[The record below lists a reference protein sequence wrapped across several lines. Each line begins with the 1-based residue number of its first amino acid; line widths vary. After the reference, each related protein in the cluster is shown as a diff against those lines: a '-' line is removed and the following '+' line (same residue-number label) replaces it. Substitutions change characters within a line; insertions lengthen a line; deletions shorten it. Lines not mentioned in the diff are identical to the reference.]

1 MSDQP
6 VHGPKHRIDT
16 DIDRLGTWH
25 RTVPSRPQRTVFVAI
40 TVFMIAMA
48 ACAADDV
55 PPPLQADL
63 VVAMGPVSVN
73 ETEVG
78 TGEGEVIELGSQIT
92 LGTGARGFLTVRD
105 LGRFE
110 LFKQAAIRLDSWEP
124 AQATAL
130 LDVGHVTFT
139 VDETSESR
147 LRLETSSSSAITTL
161 EPETQFTVCQPAT
174 GNTCVVVQ
182 KGSVELESAGV
193 SETYEEGGGTFTEA
207 AFLTNGLPPE
217 PAICLPIDEF
227 DAWLENAR
235 LNEEPR
241 ALGEL
246 VGGYTPCGAES
257 PRTSNVVVP
266 STEVWTDTRI
276 DVAMGDT
283 LSIEAHGGIKHSSGG
298 PLLTPD
304 GDPALAGHPS
314 NVAGLEEANHAA
326 LIGRIGEDGAPF
338 VVGRDRT
345 ISVEIEGRLYLGIND
360 VGVDNNEGEFVGFI
374 TVSSP

>member
-1 MSDQP
+1 M
-6 VHGPKHRIDT
+6 
-16 DIDRLGTWH
+16 
-25 RTVPSRPQRTVFVAI
+25 
-40 TVFMIAMA
+40 
-48 ACAADDV
+48 
-55 PPPLQADL
+55 
-63 VVAMGPVSVN
+63 
-73 ETEVG
+73 G
-78 TGEGEVIELGSQIT
+78 TGDGGPIELSRQIT

-110 LFKQAAIRLDSWEP
+110 LYKQATIQLESWEP

-139 VDETSESR
+139 SEEESDSR
-147 LRLETSSSSAITTL
+147 LILETSSSSSITTL
-161 EPETQFTVCQPAT
+161 EPATQFTVCQPVS
-174 GNTCVVVQ
+174 GDTCVAVQ
-182 KGSVELESAGV
+182 KGSVELTSAGV
-193 SETYEEGGGTFTEA
+193 SETYEEREGTFTEA
-207 AFLTNGLPPE
+207 AFLTGGEPPE
-217 PAICLPIDEF
+217 PAICLPRSEF
-227 DAWLENAR
+227 DAWFEKAR
-235 LNEEPR
+235 NNEEPR

-246 VGGYTPCGAES
+246 VGAHAPCGAEP

-266 STEVWTDTRI
+266 STEVWTDTGI
-276 DVAMGDT
+276 DVAVGDT
-283 LSIEAHGGIKHSSGG
+283 LSIEAHGAITHSPGG
-298 PLLTPD
+298 PLLSPD

-360 VGVDNNEGEFVGFI
+360 VGVDNNAGEFVGFI